1 MRPSPSALAAVSP
14 ALSPSDPRVGG
25 GGSVSGGQSS
35 AQQPRP
41 SAHTP
46 CGRASGPPP
55 ASSGCAVVHSVTSGP
70 QPVLSSTR
78 TTRIHCLSVAA
89 LPRRRWATIVAHRDG
104 RDWDHITARE
114 LRAVGAAIRWV
125 VSHPAAVNTRLLV
138 IGDSVA
144 ALGALAKG
152 RSSSL
157 ALRCIL
163 RPITALLLASGLSL
177 RLAYIPSADN
187 PADYASRHPLTA
199 WRPEAAAAF

>member
-1 MRPSPSALAAVSP
+1 M
-14 ALSPSDPRVGG
+14 
-25 GGSVSGGQSS
+25 
-35 AQQPRP
+35 
-41 SAHTP
+41 
-46 CGRASGPPP
+46 
-55 ASSGCAVVHSVTSGP
+55 
-70 QPVLSSTR
+70 
-78 TTRIHCLSVAA
+78 SVAA

-114 LRAVGAAIRWV
+114 LRAAGFAIRWV
-125 VSHPAAVNTRLLV
+125 VSYPAAINTRLLV
-138 IGDSVA
+138 LGDSVA

-157 ALRCIL
+157 ALRTIQ

-199 WRPEAAAAF
+199 WQPEAAADF